1 MKMDD
6 RMLPEIGT
14 DPDGKLKKVRVFA
27 LDMDGTVYLDETWI
41 EGARDWLDRIEK
53 SGRTYY
59 FLTNNSSKDPHSYVD
74 KLHRMGL
81 KIPEDRIV
89 TSGQAAIWY
98 LQQHYAGRKV
108 FLLGNPILQ
117 REFREAGIELAE
129 TESEEWKQA
138 EVVVTGFDTSL
149 TYRKMCC
156 VCDLVRAGLPYI
168 ATHPDFNCPTA
179 TGFVPDIGSIQAFIK
194 ASAFR
199 DPDIIIGKP
208 NKGIDD
214 YLLMRIGETV
224 GRQGADAIRS
234 DEVAMVGDRLYTDI
248 AAGVNG
254 GFTSILVLSGEATM
268 EDAGKSDVKPDLIY
282 RAVKDIPL

>member
-129 TESEEWKQA
+129 TESE
-138 EVVVTGFDTSL
+138 
-149 TYRKMCC
+149 
-156 VCDLVRAGLPYI
+156 
-168 ATHPDFNCPTA
+168 
-179 TGFVPDIGSIQAFIK
+179 
-194 ASAFR
+194 
-199 DPDIIIGKP
+199 
-208 NKGIDD
+208 
-214 YLLMRIGETV
+214 
-224 GRQGADAIRS
+224 
-234 DEVAMVGDRLYTDI
+234 
-248 AAGVNG
+248 
-254 GFTSILVLSGEATM
+254 
-268 EDAGKSDVKPDLIY
+268 
-282 RAVKDIPL
+282 